1 MKKSTYEK
9 RAKIA
14 NDVMNYIYKY
24 IDTNINIDEPL
35 ANSTIIN

>member
-14 NDVMNYIYKY
+14 NDVMNYIYNLTFAPK
-24 IDTNINIDEPL
+24 TK
-35 ANSTIIN
+35 

>member
-24 IDTNINIDEPL
+24 IDTNIKGTSNNQL
-35 ANSTIIN
+35 SRTLF